1 MAWCRWAY
9 SCSKS
14 GRTLASTTSAW
25 LLVRPFKHIAN
36 ENMYPYRRR
45 YTHTYDVDIHTHSFI
60 GTDTHIKNTHK
71 EKNLSVYFLR
81 KHLRY
86 PNMKWKTVRNSLI
99 VLILFFV
106 ENYLQH
112 LFSESFCFNFCL
124 KSLRPRCMVFFSYSE
139 NVGDNYVLMETNFI
153 FVNICLSCV
162 IRKTGS
168 VSLN

>member
-1 MAWCRWAY
+1 
-9 SCSKS
+9 
-14 GRTLASTTSAW
+14 
-25 LLVRPFKHIAN
+25 
-36 ENMYPYRRR
+36 MYPYRRR

-168 VSLN
+168 VSLNWREPHKFFCLALFFRRKQKYQTCSLNKATFEHEIKNV